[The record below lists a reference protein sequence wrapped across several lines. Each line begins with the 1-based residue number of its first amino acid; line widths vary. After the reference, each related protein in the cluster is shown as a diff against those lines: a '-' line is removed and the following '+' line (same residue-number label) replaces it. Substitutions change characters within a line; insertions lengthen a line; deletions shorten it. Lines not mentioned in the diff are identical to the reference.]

1 MPKINALLVT
11 LVMSLFAS
19 SVYAADPLAGNA
31 RAGTCLYSGQSSIM
45 DLADSEIQ
53 SLVEEYYAAA
63 KAALVDPAVKDSKSA
78 AYEWAGETKIACQTS
93 IGYMQTGHLD
103 AQSTKKCDC
112 FYRRMVNAR

>member
-1 MPKINALLVT
+1 MPKLIALCSVL
-11 LVMSLFAS
+11 LISFAFTD
-19 SVYAADPLAGNA
+19 VYAADPLAGQA

-53 SLVEEYYAAA
+53 DLVEEYYASA
-63 KAALVDPAVKDSKSA
+63 KVALEDPIIKNSKSA